1 MYCPT
6 TDTWTLLEPR
16 LAGPV
21 YRGRAC
27 LVDRHL
33 VCAGRGC
40 DLSTAARAHRDDV
53 TRAQICCL
61 LP

>member
-1 MYCPT
+1 MQMYCPT
-6 TDTWTLLEPR
+6 TDTWTLLAPR

-40 DLSTAARAHRDDV
+40 DLRSHRDDV
-53 TRAQICCL
+53 TRGEICCL

>member
-6 TDTWTLLEPR
+6 TDTWTLLAPR

-33 VCAGRGC
+33 VR
-40 DLSTAARAHRDDV
+40 
-53 TRAQICCL
+53 
-61 LP
+61 